1 MSGAGEYPVW
11 DLPVRV
17 THWSL
22 VVLVALQ
29 YASGEYELFDLEW
42 HLVLGQVTLMFV
54 LFRVLWG
61 LFCSDNA
68 RFGHFLRGPRAVLR
82 HAKGLFKRTPA
93 ARAGHNPLGGWSAL
107 LLLVLLSVQCATG
120 LFASDDVATAGPLAD
135 AVSDRTVRLLTRWH
149 KYGEKALLVLI
160 GLHLAGVAWH
170 ALYKREAL
178 VRPMLKGRRALP
190 GDPGLRFAGAGRAV
204 LLAAISVAAV
214 WWVTTL

>member
-1 MSGAGEYPVW
+1 VSGAGEYRVW

-42 HLVLGQVTLMFV
+42 HLVLGQVTLMLV

-61 LFCSDNA
+61 LFGSENA

-82 HAKGLFKRTPA
+82 HAKGLFARTPA

-107 LLLVLLSVQCATG
+107 LMLLLLLLQGITG
-120 LFASDDVATAGPLAD
+120 LFASDDIATAGPLAD

-149 KYGEKALLVLI
+149 KVGQKALLVLI

-178 VRPMLKGRRALP
+178 VRPMFTGRRALL

-214 WWVTTL
+214 WGLTTL